1 MEDFETLQ
9 NSVSFETGDP
19 QIINFNIATSLKNS
33 VENYTR
39 STFSF
44 PGTPKELY
52 LNIISTNF
60 NRGIYQLRQTKTTE
74 TGTSL
79 NGSLTGGK
87 DSLRQDYLSLKNN
100 YLANLSK
107 NNYLNEV
114 IGRVKCMECD
124 ELQEIHGNTQKAL
137 EESIQFTSIV
147 LKEVH
152 RLAKQGFAN
161 N

>member
-9 NSVSFETGDP
+9 NSVSFETGEP
-19 QIINFNIATSLKNS
+19 QMINFNITHSQKNS
-33 VENYTR
+33 VGNYTK

-74 TGTSL
+74 TRTSL
-79 NGSLTGGK
+79 DGSLTGGK
-87 DSLRQDYLSLKNN
+87 DSLRQDYLSMKNN
-100 YLANLSK
+100 YLASLSK
-107 NNYLNEV
+107 KNYLNEA
-114 IGRVKCMECD
+114 IGEMKCMECA
-124 ELQEIHGNTQKAL
+124 ELLETHENTQKAL
-137 EESIQFTSIV
+137 EESIQFTNIV

-152 RLAKQGFAN
+152 RLANQGFC
-161 N
+161 